1 MDDLAAIAR
10 RRARREGLW
19 LHVDAA
25 YGGFFLLTERG
36 RRRFAGVERADSITL
51 DPHKGLFLPYGTGAL
66 LVRDGRRLLEAH
78 EVHGA
83 YLQDLP
89 PEGALPNFADYSAR
103 ALARRPWAPRLAAD
117 RAARPRRLPA
127 ALDEKLDLAQHLAAE
142 LRGLDGLEV
151 PWEPDLSIVTFRM
164 TGDGGDAEAAT
175 VELLAGINASRR
187 VFLSSTTVDGR
198 FTIRACVLSVF
209 THRDRIDELVEI
221 VRAAVRDLRAR

>member
-1 MDDLAAIAR
+1 MAPARCSSAKDDASSRRTRCTAPTSGPAA
-10 RRARREGLW
+10 
-19 LHVDAA
+19 
-25 YGGFFLLTERG
+25 RG
-36 RRRFAGVERADSITL
+36 R
-51 DPHKGLFLPYGTGAL
+51 
-66 LVRDGRRLLEAH
+66 
-78 EVHGA
+78 
-83 YLQDLP
+83 
-89 PEGALPNFADYSAR
+89 LPNLADYSAELSR
-103 ALARRPWAPRLAAD
+103 EGRGLRLWLPIVLHGLGAFRR
-117 RAARPRRLPA
+117 

-175 VELLAGINASRR
+175 VELLARINASRR